1 MTLTIRGQVRG
12 GRLLV
17 DEPIDLPDGCEV
29 ALAVVED
36 GDDLD
41 DDDRA
46 RFTTPSPPDQAQMDR
61 GEGIAAGEV
70 VAMLRAKHG

>member
-1 MTLTIRGQVRG
+1 M
-12 GRLLV
+12 
-17 DEPIDLPDGCEV
+17 DEPINLPDGCEV

-46 RFTTPSPPDQAQMDR
+46 RLNDAIRAGQAEMDR
-61 GEGIAAGEV
+61 GEGISAGEV
-70 VAMLRAKHG
+70 VAMLRAKPG

>member
-1 MTLTIRGQVRG
+1 MTLTIRGRVCG

-46 RFTTPSPPDQAQMDR
+46 HLHEAIRTGQAELDR
-61 GEGIAAGEV
+61 GEGVPASEV
-70 VAMLRAKHG
+70 VAILRAKHG

>member
-29 ALAVVED
+29 ALAMVED

-46 RFTTPSPPDQAQMDR
+46 RLHDAIRAGQAEMDR
-61 GEGIAAGEV
+61 GEGIPAGEV

>member
-1 MTLTIRGQVRG
+1 
-12 GRLLV
+12 V

-29 ALAVVED
+29 ALTMVED

-41 DDDRA
+41 DEDRA
-46 RFTTPSPPDQAQMDR
+46 HLHDAIRAGQAEMDR
-61 GEGIAAGEV
+61 GEGMPAAEV